1 MEIKFGFLDAFFMIC
16 SHEAIMPFIP
26 IGLKETID
34 INFME
39 TFSDRVS
46 HFFCYFART
55 TTCAAYR
62 FRTDFFRMIFFFLK
76 FKRNFTFK

>member
-1 MEIKFGFLDAFFMIC
+1 MCKSMQKVSFFMLKFLLFLIY

-39 TFSDRVS
+39 TFSERVS
-46 HFFCYFART
+46 HFLLFSYGRASVNSPIDFRT
-55 TTCAAYR
+55 T
-62 FRTDFFRMIFFFLK
+62 FS
-76 FKRNFTFK
+76 RNTS